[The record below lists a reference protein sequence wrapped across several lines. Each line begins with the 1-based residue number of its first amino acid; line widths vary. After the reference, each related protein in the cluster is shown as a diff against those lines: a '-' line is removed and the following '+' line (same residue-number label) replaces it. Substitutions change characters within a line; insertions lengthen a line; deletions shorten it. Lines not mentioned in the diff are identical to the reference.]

1 MKNITVYA
9 RSGDQNSSL
18 TVMMSLIVIGD
29 WGADYLDEL
38 LVSHGAVGLDV
49 GLAEDFVDCNER
61 KGN

>member
-1 MKNITVYA
+1 
-9 RSGDQNSSL
+9 
-18 TVMMSLIVIGD
+18 MMSLIVIGD